1 MRARVPVVLGVTVAI
16 AAIAHAAL
24 ALRSLA
30 PWIVPDE
37 LIYSEIAKSLGDG
50 SPPKVRDEVTFEWG
64 LGYPALLAPIWA
76 VVDDVERAYAVAKAW
91 NALILASTAI
101 PAYMLARRFT
111 SEGHALVAAAL
122 SVSIPPMLY
131 AGTLMTEVALY
142 PAFVL
147 AVWAIARAVEA
158 PSTRT
163 QLVALGVVGL
173 ACMVKSL
180 SSVLIAAL
188 VAAIVLYHA
197 LDRGRAGESFP
208 KRLRP
213 YAVTWVAV
221 AASVVV
227 ASGALLIAGS
237 RPQDALGTYA
247 NVLEHMQPSEVP
259 RWIVLHLAE
268 LDLALAVIPLAAAAV
283 VSVRGIRG
291 DGTQQER
298 LYVSVVVP
306 VVTLWLVA
314 VGAFASVP
322 FLESFG
328 YPENVDRLQGRSTFM
343 LAPLFFIGLV
353 MWLRDRRGSL
363 VVVAGIT
370 AAAALLPA
378 LIPLGNFDRNVRF
391 QALALVPWVE
401 SRDEISWP
409 AGVLFA
415 TVVLGVVFVATA
427 RIRAPAWLV
436 ILPIATVFVV
446 TAASAHVSM
455 NFAAE
460 SSRNLSTGPDATWI
474 DRAVDGDVS
483 VLWAEPPGMP
493 FVDLA
498 SRQRVLFVG
507 EFFNRRVA
515 GVYELGSRLPYNLP
529 SEAVSLRGSRV
540 VDADGRPVD
549 AGELVLVPCHV
560 TVVGEPVV
568 TNVAVGATVV
578 RVEPPL
584 RATVADPLTCAK

>member
-1 MRARVPVVLGVTVAI
+1 MRARVAVVLGATVAI
-16 AAIAHAAL
+16 AAIVHAAL

-50 SPPKVRDEVTFEWG
+50 GLPEVRGDVTFEWG
-64 LGYPALLAPIWA
+64 LGYSALIAPIWA
-76 VVDDVERAYAVAKAW
+76 VVDDVAQAYAVAKIW
-91 NALILASTAI
+91 NALILASTVI
-101 PAYMLARRFT
+101 PAFFLARRFT
-111 SEGHALVAAAL
+111 SEGYALVVAAL
-122 SVSIPPMLY
+122 TVSIPPLLY

-147 AVWAIARAVEA
+147 AVWAMTRAVGA
-158 PSTRT
+158 PSART
-163 QLVALGVVGL
+163 QLVALGAIGL
-173 ACMVKSL
+173 ACIVKSL
-180 SSVLIAAL
+180 SSVLIVAL

-197 LDRGRAGESFP
+197 LDRDRAGEPFRS
-208 KRLRP
+208 RLRP
-213 YAVTWVAV
+213 YLVTWVGI
-221 AASVVV
+221 AATAVV
-227 ASGALLIAGS
+227 AGAALLIAGS

-247 NVLEHMQPSEVP
+247 NVLKHMQPSEVP

-268 LDLALAVIPLAAAAV
+268 LDLALAVIPLAAAAI
-283 VSVRGIRG
+283 VSVRGVRG

-298 LYVSVVVP
+298 LYVSIVVP

-314 VGAFASVP
+314 VGTFASVP

-343 LAPLFFIGLV
+343 LAPLFFTGLV

-363 VVVAGIT
+363 AVVAGV
-370 AAAALLPA
+370 AAGAALLPA
-378 LIPLGNFDRNVRF
+378 LIPLDDFDRNVRF

-401 SRDEISWP
+401 SRDEIAWP

-415 TVVLGVVFVATA
+415 TLVLGFVFVAAA
-427 RIRAPAWLV
+427 RIRAPDWVV
-436 ILPIATVFVV
+436 ILPIVTVFLVV
-446 TAASAHVSM
+446 AASAHVSM

-474 DRAVDGDVS
+474 DQAASGDVS
-483 VLWAEPPGMP
+483 VLWAEPPGTP

-507 EFFNRRVA
+507 EFFNRRM
-515 GVYELGSRLPYNLP
+515 GDVYEIGSLLPYNLP
-529 SEAVSLRGSRV
+529 SERVRLRSSRV
-540 VDADGRPVD
+540 VHGDGRPVD
-549 AGELVLVPCHV
+549 VGSLVLVPCHV
-560 TVVGEPVV
+560 RVVGETVAS
-568 TNVAVGATVV
+568 NVAVGATIV